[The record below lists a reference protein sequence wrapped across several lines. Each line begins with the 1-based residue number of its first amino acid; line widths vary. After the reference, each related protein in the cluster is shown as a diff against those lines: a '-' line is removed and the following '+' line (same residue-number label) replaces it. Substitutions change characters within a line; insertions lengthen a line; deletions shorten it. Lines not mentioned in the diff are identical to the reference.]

1 MKPVLSVAACVWLS
15 LLTAAAQGQTLSGD
29 PVRGKQRH
37 EPCLQCHGTELYVAP
52 KARIK
57 SLKAL
62 KRSVEKWGDYY
73 NPRYSKQDVEDVV
86 AYLNAEFYKFDK

>member
-1 MKPVLSVAACVWLS
+1 MKTAIALAACLWLGS
-15 LLTAAAQGQTLSGD
+15 SALAAHAQTLAGD

-57 SLKAL
+57 TLKAL

-73 NPRYSKQDVEDVV
+73 NPRYSKQDIEDVV